1 MKIQALL
8 DKEVQDF
15 INRNIDQ
22 QVTQLALQ
30 KKQFNGIALSEVVQ
44 QVAAKQKAEK
54 KLPTWFATAN
64 IIYPSKVSVE
74 QTSSEQTAAYKASL
88 ISGKT
93 LLDATGG
100 FGVDDYYFA
109 QQFQK
114 VIHCEWNQELSEIV
128 KHNAELLKVNN
139 LECLSG
145 DSTEIIKKRD
155 QQLDWIYIDPSRRHD
170 HKGKVFM
177 LKDCEPNVPDLLE
190 FYFQYTSNIL
200 IKTAPLLD
208 LKAGL
213 SELKYVKKIHIIA
226 LDNEVKELLWEI
238 HRNYEGDL
246 SISAVTIEKG
256 KPLKSEFNWNTNY
269 QSTFS
274 KPKKYLFEP
283 NAALLKSGMFDAVSA
298 VFHIDKLHQ
307 HSHLYTT
314 DEDLNLPGRN
324 FIIDQVVPFDK
335 NSAKTYLLNQKLN
348 ISTRNF
354 PLKPEELRKKYKIKD
369 GGDTYVFFTTNS
381 ENKKIILFCTKK

>member
-15 INRNIDQ
+15 INRNINE
-22 QVTQLALQ
+22 QVTQLALL

-44 QVAAKQKAEK
+44 QIAAKQKAER
-54 KLPTWFATAN
+54 KLPTWFSTAN
-64 IIYPSKVSVE
+64 IIYPSKISVE

-88 ISGKT
+88 INGNT

-100 FGVDDYYFA
+100 FGVDDYYFT

-114 VIHCEWNQELSEIV
+114 IIHCEWNQELSEIV
-128 KHNAELLKVNN
+128 KHNAKLLKINN
-139 LECLSG
+139 LECCSG

-155 QQLDWIYIDPSRRHD
+155 QKLDWIYIDPSRRHD
-170 HKGKVFM
+170 AKGKVFM
-177 LKDCEPNVPDLLE
+177 LKDCEPNVPDLLD

-226 LDNEVKELLWEI
+226 LENEVKELLWEI
-238 HRNYEGDL
+238 HRNYDENITL
-246 SISAVTIEKG
+246 SAINIEKEN
-256 KPLKSEFNWNTNY
+256 LSKSEFNWNTDY
-269 QSTFS
+269 QATFS

-283 NAALLKSGMFDAVSA
+283 NAALLKSGMFEAISTI
-298 VFHIDKLHQ
+298 FHIDKLHQ

-314 DEDLNLPGRN
+314 DENLNLPGRN
-324 FIIDQVVPFDK
+324 FIINQVIPFDK
-335 NSAKTYLLNQKLN
+335 NSAKTYLLNQKFN

-369 GGDTYVFFTTNS
+369 GGNTYLFFTTDL